1 MTKRSIRTQEMAN
14 LLGVTP
20 QTIRKY
26 VANGEIPYHRQPSG
40 QLFFTQED
48 VNKALGGE
56 DDSQEEKW
64 VYYVRSSNGNKE
76 ILESQEEKLKEY
88 YNNITPLKIIKD
100 KASGLNENRKGIK
113 QLIELS
119 IKGEITDIAFTR
131 PDRLT
136 RFGYKY
142 LEELF
147 KAYNVRLHHLDD
159 NKSQSIEEELLQDF
173 MTIIASFSGKYSA
186 MRSNKNKKTL
196 LEKAM
201 EEVSR
206 NE

>member
-1 MTKRSIRTQEMAN
+1 MVNKSIRTQEMAN

-26 VANGEIPYHRQPSG
+26 VNNNEIPYHRQPSG

-48 VNKALGGE
+48 IKQALGE
-56 DDSQEEKW
+56 KESIKQEEKW
-64 VYYVRSSNGNKE
+64 AYYIRSSSDNKE
-76 ILESQEEKLKEY
+76 ILQSQENKLRKY
-88 YNNITPLKIIKD
+88 YNNITPVKIISD
-100 KASGLNENRKGIK
+100 KASGLKENRKGLK

-136 RFGYKY
+136 KYGYTY
-142 LEELF
+142 LEALF
-147 KAYNVRLHHLDD
+147 KSHNVKLHCLPDD
-159 NKSQSIEEELLQDF
+159 
-173 MTIIASFSGKYSA
+173 
-186 MRSNKNKKTL
+186 KTL
-196 LEKAM
+196 LEKSM
-201 EEVSR
+201 KEVDK